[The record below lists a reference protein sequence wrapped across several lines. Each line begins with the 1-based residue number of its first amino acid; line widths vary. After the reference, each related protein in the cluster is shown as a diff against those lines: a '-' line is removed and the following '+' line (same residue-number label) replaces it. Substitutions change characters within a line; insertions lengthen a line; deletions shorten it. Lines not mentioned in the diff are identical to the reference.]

1 MELTILLVA
10 EKPTATHV
18 LAAVVTETLNFTL
31 SPSSLTSQV
40 STYDDEAE
48 GDQVPLH

>member
-18 LAAVVTETLNFTL
+18 LAAVVTETLNSTL
-31 SPSSLTSQV
+31 RPLSLTSQV